1 MLFCKGDSIRF
12 LNQTRHSA
20 NAVCVKIPGGQLKL
34 AGPRERPKIAR
45 GQFEGGKDNNLR
57 NNPELYRAVR
67 DNSRKRGGARLLTP
81 ERKAVLNYVGQLLDF
96 ALGGDWYFGYSL
108 FCFFCDEQSVCR
120 STSKGCAV
128 HFQELAAEQQLDLV
142 QLLRQAYP
150 KAQFSKDEAINGPP
164 LLSFGPCAVINA
176 LCGTELRSKRSNQ
189 GIPTLIFVYGFIFW
203 FHSLSFE

>member
-34 AGPRERPKIAR
+34 AGPRERPKIGR
-45 GQFEGGKDNNLR
+45 GQFEGVKDNNLR

-108 FCFFCDEQSVCR
+108 FCLFCDEQCAGQPRKGAPSI
-120 STSKGCAV
+120 SKSS
-128 HFQELAAEQQLDLV
+128 L
-142 QLLRQAYP
+142 P
-150 KAQFSKDEAINGPP
+150 SSKWIWCNFYDRPTRKHNSAKKKPYMVS
-164 LLSFGPCAVINA
+164 LLSFGPCAVI
-176 LCGTELRSKRSNQ
+176 
-189 GIPTLIFVYGFIFW
+189 
-203 FHSLSFE
+203 